1 MSKLEVRLIPTRQG
15 TAIEVM
21 NDGRGIPVQMHA
33 EEGMYVPE
41 LVLGHLLTGS
51 NFNDDTE
58 SVTGGRYGYG
68 AKLTN
73 IFSKEFTVETLDS
86 AAGLS
91 FHKVRSLARRGCA
104 TASAQASPAHV
115 PLQHTESRPAPASTD
130 MAEQHARARRST
142 SGACAG
148 QGAR

>member
-1 MSKLEVRLIPTRQG
+1 MSKLEVRLLPTPHG

-51 NFNDDTE
+51 NFNDDNA

-91 FHKVRSLARRGCA
+91 FRKVRSCAWPAR
-104 TASAQASPAHV
+104 AQAWAGTPRGTSPA
-115 PLQHTESRPAPASTD
+115 RPAPTAAD
-130 MAEQHARARRST
+130 VAEQHARVRGSAGSACARQ
-142 SGACAG
+142 GAC
-148 QGAR
+148 R

>member
-1 MSKLEVRLIPTRQG
+1 MNALDNKVRDASMSKLEVRLVPTPQG

-91 FHKVRSLARRGCA
+91 FHKVRSLAQRVRA
-104 TASAQASPAHV
+104 IVASLACPRPTLAHFIT
-115 PLQHTESRPAPASTD
+115 LCSCLHRHGGTT
-130 MAEQHARARRST
+130 
-142 SGACAG
+142 C
-148 QGAR
+148 